1 MKPQKKVYC
10 VEDNRQV
17 ATLLQ
22 KQLETLG
29 YLVCGIADNA
39 PDAVAGI
46 GKSNPD
52 IALIDIELHGKFEG
66 LDIGDYLVSK
76 TDIPFIYLT
85 GHDEQKILEKARMT
99 IPDGFLLKPFD
110 QRQLHAAIEMAQRIV

>member
-1 MKPQKKVYC
+1 MKQHKKVFC
-10 VEDNRQV
+10 VEDNQQV
-17 ATLLQ
+17 AGLL
-22 KQLETLG
+22 KNQLEALG

-46 GKSNPD
+46 GKSQPD

-66 LDIGDYLVSK
+66 LDIGDFLVSK

-85 GHDEQKILEKARMT
+85 AHDEPKILEKARKT

-110 QRQLHAAIEMAQRIV
+110 HRQLHVAIEMAHRID